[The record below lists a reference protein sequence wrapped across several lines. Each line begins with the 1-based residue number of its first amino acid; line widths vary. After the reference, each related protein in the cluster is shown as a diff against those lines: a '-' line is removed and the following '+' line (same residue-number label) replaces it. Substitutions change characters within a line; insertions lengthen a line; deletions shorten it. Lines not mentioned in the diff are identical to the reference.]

1 MKVSV
6 SVTATVAT
14 MNTPA
19 ERYSSANYRTSEL
32 TSSIGATTVVFPLS
46 ESVQHLLGVHTHD
59 ISTLQPQSLSTN
71 LRDIIE
77 SGQVIWQSKACCG
90 HAVIK
95 CTTSI
100 VVKIVPNLD
109 DYTEYTSMQ
118 YLAQHAPEIPA
129 PKPLGSVISNG
140 TSYIFMS
147 FVPGVTVDKIWSK
160 LSEEQKASIRDQL
173 SNILLKLRQL
183 KVPRGVFLGGVSG
196 EGCKDTRRHTRI
208 CQAPISTCAEFEDF
222 KFSNPHFGSSEYI
235 ALLRGLSTSH
245 AAIVCFSH
253 GDLRAENVVVQP
265 DQHGSYF
272 VTGVLDWEKSGF
284 YPDYF
289 ECTKA
294 TSNMSSS
301 EVDDW
306 YLYLPPYASPKTY
319 PLQWLVDRIWD
330 IHVA

>member
-6 SVTATVAT
+6 SATATVAM

-19 ERYSSANYRTSEL
+19 ERYSSANHRTSEL

-46 ESVQHLLGVHTHD
+46 ESVQHLLGIHTDD

-129 PKPLGSVISNG
+129 PKPLGSVNSNG
-140 TSYIFMS
+140 TSYIFIS

-183 KVPRGVFLGGVSG
+183 KVPRGVFLGDV
-196 EGCKDTRRHTRI
+196 
-208 CQAPISTCAEFEDF
+208 
-222 KFSNPHFGSSEYI
+222 SSEGYKDKVYYI
-235 ALLRGLSTSH
+235 KLFRNIIL
-245 AAIVCFSH
+245 IKF
-253 GDLRAENVVVQP
+253 
-265 DQHGSYF
+265 
-272 VTGVLDWEKSGF
+272 
-284 YPDYF
+284 
-289 ECTKA
+289 
-294 TSNMSSS
+294 
-301 EVDDW
+301 
-306 YLYLPPYASPKTY
+306 
-319 PLQWLVDRIWD
+319 
-330 IHVA
+330 